1 MAYIDYYKIL
11 GVDKTATQD
20 DIKKAFRK
28 LARQYHPDLNPN
40 DPNAKERF
48 QAINEANEVL
58 SDPEKRK
65 KYDEYGENWKHA
77 DEFEAQRKAYQNQQ
91 GGGGGDGEYW
101 YSTDGT
107 HFSGFGGEGMHGFG
121 GNGSGFSDFFEE
133 LFGHRGA
140 GAGRGA
146 HGAFKGQDIQGELQ
160 LTLREAATTHKQTFS
175 VNGENLR
182 ITVPA
187 GIANGQIIKLKG
199 HGGKGV
205 NGGPDGDLYITFNI
219 ADDPVFRRKD
229 NDLYTDVNIDL
240 YTAVLGG
247 EVTVN
252 TLDGQVK
259 LKVRPGTQNDAK
271 VRLKGKGFPIYKQ
284 DGTFGDLIVTY
295 HVTIPTTLTDKQKD
309 LFRQLQH
316 G

>member
-140 GAGRGA
+140 GAGRGTR
-146 HGAFKGQDIQGELQ
+146 GAFKGQDIQGELQ

-271 VRLKGKGFPIYKQ
+271 ARLKGKGFPVYKQ

-309 LFRQLQH
+309 LFRQLQQ